1 MIPFVESLLNRIL
14 DAASERRRQ
23 ARKISVRP
31 LRRDSD
37 ADPRFIEIDNSEGE
51 VPIYD
56 CVVEELRMS
65 ASEFHRVGWCRE
77 VQRGK
82 RCLSNSRTPPA
93 LEDHARHHS

>member
-65 ASEFHRVGWCRE
+65 ASEFCGRRLNTG
-77 VQRGK
+77 
-82 RCLSNSRTPPA
+82 PPA
-93 LEDHARHHS
+93 PVEN